1 MEIELS
7 RLIDALPADERR
19 FQFII
24 DGLPA
29 IVALF
34 TPQGRIA
41 YCNRRMLDYLDE
53 TFEHVKSK
61 ASAYNFHPD
70 DRDAVLADWAAAVQA
85 GEAFS
90 RDARLQRADGVYRWH
105 RTRVLPLRNAE
116 GQIDLWYGLSIDIED
131 TKRAEATL
139 AVEKRLLEQVAKGVP
154 LNTVLDELSRAVED
168 LAPGCHCSVLTVDE
182 AGERFAVGAGPSLP
196 ASYNAILDGKTI
208 DPRYGPCS
216 LAVVEKAPIIT
227 ADLASDPRW
236 TGSTWLPVMKQH
248 GFASCWSM
256 PILSGAGRA
265 LGVFAIYRGEPEG
278 PTPAEQELIDR
289 FTHIAGIAIE
299 RSLADAAL
307 KTTEAELSRA
317 NAYLTEAQRLSKTG
331 SFTWDVLAEASIWS
345 PEMYRIFE
353 LPRDAE
359 GSPNVV
365 RQVTHPDDLPIL
377 DALRGEITE
386 VRDIDIELRL
396 LTASG
401 PKQVHIVAHRVD
413 PIRPVFVGAV
423 QDITEAK
430 AAEHALRLG
439 EAELRRANSLL
450 TEAQAVSHTGSF
462 TWDLLAD
469 EHNWSEEIYRIFG
482 FEPDTRVTMPMIR
495 AAIHPEDMANVE
507 RVIGGAAEGADFDL
521 VFRVVTPDGDLR
533 HAHVVGH
540 RIAQIADRPVFLG
553 AIQDVTEGKRSE
565 EALNKARADLA
576 RVSRITALSALTA
589 SIAHE
594 VNQPLA
600 GIVTNASTCLRMLA
614 ADPPDLD
621 GARATAQRTIRDGHR
636 ASDVIQ
642 RLRALFARKL
652 PLMEPVDLNDAAR
665 EVLALSS
672 SELQRRRVV
681 VRTELAADLPVVSGD
696 RVQLQQVILNLV
708 LNAADAMNE
717 VEDRPRELLIATAH
731 GDPGRV
737 TLSVRDAGVGIAP
750 PERER
755 LFDAFYTTKADGMG
769 IGLSISRSIIQGH
782 DGRLWA
788 AANDGPGTTFSFAI
802 PCGSARPLVADEPDA
817 AVRPDHLLRE
827 A

>member
-1 MEIELS
+1 MELELS
-7 RLIDALPADERR
+7 RLVDVLPADERR

-29 IVALF
+29 IVAVF

-53 TFEHVKSK
+53 TLEQVKSK

-70 DRDAVLADWAAAVQA
+70 DRDAVLADWAASVRA
-85 GEAFS
+85 GEPFS

-105 RTRVLPLRNAE
+105 RTRVLPLRNAK
-116 GQIDLWYGLSIDIED
+116 GQIDLWYGLSIDIEE
-131 TKRAEATL
+131 TKRAEAVL
-139 AVEKRLLEQVAKGVP
+139 AAEKRLLEQVAKGVP

-168 LAPGCHCSVLTVDE
+168 LAPGCHCSVLTVDDSG
-182 AGERFAVGAGPSLP
+182 ARFAVGAGPSLP

-216 LAVVEKAPIIT
+216 LAAVDKAPVIT
-227 ADLASDPRW
+227 ADLARDPRW
-236 TGSTWLPVMKQH
+236 TGSAWPPLMKQH
-248 GFASCWSM
+248 GFASCWSL
-256 PILSGAGRA
+256 PIVSGVGKV
-265 LGVFAIYRGEPEG
+265 LGVFAIYRREPEG
-278 PTPAEQELIDR
+278 PTPAERELIDR

-299 RSLADAAL
+299 RAQADAAL
-307 KTTEAELSRA
+307 KAT
-317 NAYLTEAQRLSKTG
+317 
-331 SFTWDVLAEASIWS
+331 
-345 PEMYRIFE
+345 
-353 LPRDAE
+353 
-359 GSPNVV
+359 
-365 RQVTHPDDLPIL
+365 
-377 DALRGEITE
+377 
-386 VRDIDIELRL
+386 
-396 LTASG
+396 
-401 PKQVHIVAHRVD
+401 
-413 PIRPVFVGAV
+413 
-423 QDITEAK
+423 
-430 AAEHALRLG
+430 
-439 EAELRRANSLL
+439 EAELRRANSFL

-469 EHNWSEEIYRIFG
+469 EHNWSDEIYRIFG
-482 FEPDTRVTMPMIR
+482 FEPDARVALEMIR
-495 AAIHPEDMANVE
+495 AAVHAEDLANVE
-507 RVIGGAAEGADFDL
+507 RVIGSAAEGADFDL
-521 VFRVVTPDGDLR
+521 VFRVVRPDGDIR

-540 RIAQIADRPVFLG
+540 RIAPITDRPVFLG
-553 AIQDVTEGKRSE
+553 AIQDVTETRRSE
-565 EALNKARADLA
+565 EALNKARADLT

-600 GIVTNASTCLRMLA
+600 GIITNASTCLRMLA
-614 ADPPDLD
+614 ADPPDLG

-652 PLMEPVDLNDAAR
+652 PRMEPVDLNDAAR

-681 VRTELAADLPVVSGD
+681 LRTDLAADLPAVSGD

-708 LNAADAMNE
+708 LNAADAMSE
-717 VEDRPRELLIATAH
+717 VEERPRDLLVATAH
-731 GDPGRV
+731 GEPGRV
-737 TLSVRDAGVGIAP
+737 TLSVRDTGVGIAP
-750 PERER
+750 PDRER

-769 IGLSISRSIIQGH
+769 IGLSVSRSIIQGH

-788 AANDGPGTTFSFAI
+788 APNDGPGATFAFAI
-802 PCGSARPLVADEPDA
+802 PCGPERPLMADEPDA
-817 AVRPDHLLRE
+817 AVRPDHLLRN

>member
-1 MEIELS
+1 METELS
-7 RLIDALPADERR
+7 RPIDGPQGPERR

-53 TFEHVKSK
+53 TFEQVQSK

-70 DRDAVLADWAAAVQA
+70 DRDAVLADWAASVQS
-85 GEAFS
+85 GESFS

-105 RTRVLPLRNAE
+105 RTRVLPLHNAAGE
-116 GQIDLWYGLSIDIED
+116 VELWYGLSIDIEN

-139 AVEKRLLEQVAKGVP
+139 AVEKRLLERVAKGEP
-154 LNTVLDELSRAVED
+154 LGTVLDELSRAVED

-216 LAVVEKAPIIT
+216 LAVVDKAPIIT
-227 ADLASDPRW
+227 ADLANDPRW
-236 TGSTWLPVMKQH
+236 AGSSWPPVMKQH

-256 PILSGAGRA
+256 PILSGGGKA

-278 PTPAEQELIDR
+278 PTPMEQELIDR
-289 FTHIAGIAIE
+289 FTYIAGIAIE
-299 RSLADAAL
+299 RAQADAAL
-307 KTTEAELSRA
+307 RATE
-317 NAYLTEAQRLSKTG
+317 T
-331 SFTWDVLAEASIWS
+331 
-345 PEMYRIFE
+345 
-353 LPRDAE
+353 
-359 GSPNVV
+359 
-365 RQVTHPDDLPIL
+365 
-377 DALRGEITE
+377 
-386 VRDIDIELRL
+386 
-396 LTASG
+396 
-401 PKQVHIVAHRVD
+401 
-413 PIRPVFVGAV
+413 
-423 QDITEAK
+423 
-430 AAEHALRLG
+430 
-439 EAELRRANSLL
+439 ELRRANSYL
-450 TEAQAVSHTGSF
+450 TEAQSLSRTGSF

-469 EHNWSEEIYRIFG
+469 EHNWSGEIYRLFG
-482 FEPDTRVTMPMIR
+482 FDPAARVTMQMIQQ
-495 AAIHPEDMANVE
+495 AVHPEDMAGVE
-507 RVIGGAAEGADFDL
+507 TVIGGAAEGTEFDL
-521 VFRVVTPDGDLR
+521 VFRVVTPQGEVR

-540 RIAQIADRPVFLG
+540 RIAQITDRPVFLG
-553 AIQDVTEGKRSE
+553 AIQDVTDGKRAE
-565 EALNKARADLA
+565 EALSKARSELA
-576 RVSRITALSALTA
+576 QVSRITALSALTA

-642 RLRALFARKL
+642 RLRALFARR
-652 PLMEPVDLNDAAR
+652 PPRMEPVDLNGAAR
-665 EVLALSS
+665 EVLAVSS
-672 SELQRRRVV
+672 GDLQRRRVV
-681 VRTELAADLPVVSGD
+681 LRTDFAADLPAVSGD

-708 LNAADAMNE
+708 LNAADAMSE
-717 VEDRPRELLIATAH
+717 VDDRPRELLIATAH
-731 GDPGRV
+731 DAPGRV
-737 TLSVRDAGVGIAP
+737 VLSVRDAGVGVAP
-750 PERER
+750 QDLDR
-755 LFDAFYTTKADGMG
+755 LFDAFYTTKAEGMG
-769 IGLSISRSIIQGH
+769 IGLSVSRSIIQGH

-788 AANDGPGTTFSFAI
+788 TANDGPGATFAFAI
-802 PCGSARPLVADEPDA
+802 PCGPERPLVPDGPDLARHSEP
-817 AVRPDHLLRE
+817 LLRE